1 MLVIFGI
8 LWILL
13 LHSTFATI
21 PSSTP
26 STHSSSSTPT
36 PFSSPPVLPPW
47 SLEGTVEF
55 AMQLAATV
63 PLTRPTTQSKSTYLE
78 TINGI
83 VQYMRHLQDPFGR
96 IIDPFANAEIQYSTP
111 CFAFSCATVYSEGLD
126 DTLLNNCTSALSIS
140 LEELANK
147 TCADGHCV
155 FFMKPVMFAYR
166 ILIQKVGDTNLI
178 SKWNMSLTQMNPWID
193 FGFPTNNWGLV
204 GSAGDYL
211 RTSLITNF
219 GNSSW
224 SDAMMK
230 SQLAAP
236 GIYNMITPNGL
247 YQDHTG
253 TNGLNPLPYDTFPVS
268 GYLTVL
274 MREGYNGTF
283 APLLTELNRRA
294 AFSHLIMQSP
304 MGEIPTGGRSSQHQ
318 WNEAVSCLAYEIF
331 ASYSKALGDDSS
343 ACQFKRAAHLSAES
357 VARWQ
362 NKDGPF
368 KGALQIVKN
377 HFDPSLRFGYEGY
390 SFLTNYN
397 NLPAAMLSAAF
408 MYADDSI
415 PECSAPADVGGFVF
429 QLPEHHLIIANA
441 AGLYTEIETS
451 PDPNYDPLGLHRL
464 VFNTCGVGM
473 STSCVTVN
481 PLLSMTAGPPCGL
494 NAEVGAGG
502 AIAYGPYWREVNSS
516 TLTTMSSIAY
526 SNISGVILT
535 PAFSLNSSFVSFTV
549 DYFLP
554 IQDAIVSQF
563 YELSVG
569 LNGAAPTLT
578 QRSTFKFNNNSKKL
592 AQFGLQLPVFL
603 FDGVTNT
610 TSQID
615 SGSNSVLVLAKGF
628 GSVNMSVIPPN
639 GELLTWNTTLQDE
652 HTSRNGF
659 MKEIL
664 VDTSFSTDEPALT
677 VVVTAES

>member
-1 MLVIFGI
+1 MLLI
-8 LWILL
+8 LGSLLILL
-13 LHSTFATI
+13 LQSTLATI
-21 PSSTP
+21 
-26 STHSSSSTPT
+26 
-36 PFSSPPVLPPW
+36 PVLPPW

-55 AMQLAATV
+55 AMQLAATI

-166 ILIQKVGDTNLI
+166 ILIQKVDTSLI

-193 FGFPTNNWGLV
+193 FGFPSNNWGLV
-204 GSAGDYL
+204 GAAGDYL

-224 SDAMMK
+224 SDAMME

-274 MREGYNGTF
+274 MREGYNGKF
-283 APLLTELNRRA
+283 ASLLTELNRRA

-362 NKDGPF
+362 NKDGPY